1 MSLNRRSNHLLRDMV
16 MKMRSVFILLLIVAY
31 AGPYLSQGYVYTSRY
46 GAVLNAWGTF
56 ACAMSNAKI
65 LLVCFVGYILLISD
79 VPYFSAANIYEVV
92 RSKRWTIMPVRV
104 IALLKVTLL
113 YFAVLFVLF
122 CILGGCTDFNPNV
135 WDRIH
140 YSYAHGQYI
149 EDLYMDVP
157 GNVIANYTPF
167 SAFAVNLCLLLL
179 VFTSMGLLLLFAA
192 MLLPAKKVL

>member
-113 YFAVLFVLF
+113 YFAVLFHGEKALVRFFPIRSQRIALHA
-122 CILGGCTDFNPNV
+122 IKKPPLDQKSRGDFL
-135 WDRIH
+135 R
-140 YSYAHGQYI
+140 
-149 EDLYMDVP
+149 
-157 GNVIANYTPF
+157 
-167 SAFAVNLCLLLL
+167 
-179 VFTSMGLLLLFAA
+179 
-192 MLLPAKKVL
+192 K

>member
-92 RSKRWTIMPVRV
+92 RSKRWTIMPVR
-104 IALLKVTLL
+104 
-113 YFAVLFVLF
+113 
-122 CILGGCTDFNPNV
+122 C
-135 WDRIH
+135 
-140 YSYAHGQYI
+140 
-149 EDLYMDVP
+149 
-157 GNVIANYTPF
+157 
-167 SAFAVNLCLLLL
+167 
-179 VFTSMGLLLLFAA
+179 
-192 MLLPAKKVL
+192 

>member
-1 MSLNRRSNHLLRDMV
+1 MV

-113 YFAVLFVLF
+113 YFAVLFL
-122 CILGGCTDFNPNV
+122 LS
-135 WDRIH
+135 W
-140 YSYAHGQYI
+140 
-149 EDLYMDVP
+149 
-157 GNVIANYTPF
+157 
-167 SAFAVNLCLLLL
+167 AVSRGASPASGR
-179 VFTSMGLLLLFAA
+179 TAA
-192 MLLPAKKVL
+192 VMLLCAAAGAIGGILS